1 MTLRV
6 LMTADA
12 VGGVWTYAVDLARG
26 LGRHGAAVT
35 LAVMGP
41 APSPAQRAQAE
52 AVPGL
57 VVEHAA
63 FRLEWVPGADLD
75 VARAGEWLL
84 GLERR
89 VGPDIVHVNGFAHAA
104 LPWRAPCLLVAH
116 SCVRSWFRAVRQSE
130 PPAEYDAYGRRAR
143 LGLAAA
149 RLVVAPTTAFLCQL
163 ESLYGPLPHGRAI
176 WNGRDAPA
184 PPPILRE
191 RLVFSAGRLW
201 DDAKNL
207 AALEA
212 AAARIDVPVAVA
224 GEAGRAEPGKAAHLG
239 VLDETEM
246 RRWLAR
252 ARVFALPARYEPF
265 GLAVLEAAQAGCALV
280 LGDIASLRELW
291 SGAARFVQP
300 EDHAALA
307 ETLTSLAGDPREA
320 TLLGQ
325 AARRRARGFTLRRMT
340 DAYLR
345 AYAGLAEGPAA
356 IQARAAQV

>member
-1 MTLRV
+1 
-6 LMTADA
+6 MTADA

-26 LGRHGAAVT
+26 LSRHDATVT

-75 VARAGEWLL
+75 VERAGDWLL

-89 VGPDIVHVNGFAHAA
+89 IGADVVHVNGFAHAA
-104 LPWRAPCLLVAH
+104 LPWTAPCLLVAH

-130 PPAEYDAYGRRAR
+130 APAEYDAYARRAR
-143 LGLAAA
+143 AGLAAA
-149 RLVVAPTTAFLCQL
+149 RLVIAPTTAFLCQL

-176 WNGRDAPA
+176 WNGRDSAA
-184 PPPILRE
+184 ALPILKE
-191 RLVFSAGRLW
+191 RLVFGAGRLW

-207 AALEA
+207 SALDA
-212 AAARIDVPVAVA
+212 AAARIDIPVAVA
-224 GEAGRAEPGKAAHLG
+224 GEAGHAEPGKAQRLG
-239 VLDETEM
+239 VLDAAEM

-252 ARVFALPARYEPF
+252 ARVFALPSRYEPF
-265 GLAVLEAAQAGCALV
+265 GLAALEAAQAGCALV
-280 LGDIASLRELW
+280 LGDIATLRELW
-291 SGAARFVQP
+291 SGAARFVDP
-300 EDHAALA
+300 DDHAGLA
-307 ETLTSLAGDPREA
+307 EALTSLGDDARAA
-320 TLLGQ
+320 TALDQ

-345 AYAGLAEGPAA
+345 SYATLADGPAA
-356 IQARAAQV
+356 KPARAAQL